1 MIQLPRAIYCNKLHF
16 RCFPLFIAL
25 TNSETVAMLIAPDP
39 DLREAERHSLLPFLR
54 ALLA

>member
-1 MIQLPRAIYCNKLHF
+1 MIQLPRAIYRNKLHF

-39 DLREAERHSLLPFLR
+39 DLRVAERHSLLPFLR